1 MKLVAGLGN
10 PGVRYAFTRHNVG
23 FWVLDVLER
32 RGWVS
37 LNRYMHR
44 ALCGRGRIDSKEVF
58 FARPI
63 TYMNR
68 SGEALVPLLRYLGL
82 GAGDLLVVYD
92 DVALPTGRLRLRGKG
107 SAGGHK
113 GIASIIGSLGT
124 DEFSRLRI
132 GVGPLPPGMD
142 LPDFVLSKFSDR
154 ERREMG
160 EVVEEAAGAVE
171 LFVTAGLMEAMNR
184 YNAPT

>member
-44 ALCGRGRIDSKEVF
+44 ALCGRGRIGGKEVF

-68 SGEALVPLLRYLGL
+68 SGEALVPLLGYLGL
-82 GAGDLLVVYD
+82 GAEDLLVVYD
-92 DVALPTGRLRLRGKG
+92 DVALPTGRLRLRGRG

-113 GIASIIGSLGT
+113 GIASVICGLGT
-124 DEFSRLRI
+124 DGFNRLRI
-132 GVGPLPPGMD
+132 GVGPPPPGVE
-142 LPDFVLSKFSDR
+142 LPDFVLSKFSPKER
-154 ERREMG
+154 EKMEG
-160 EVVEEAAGAVE
+160 LVEEAADAVE
-171 LFVTAGLMEAMNR
+171 GFVTAGLTEAMNR
-184 YNAPT
+184 YNASS